1 MTGGKKEKNKLRSY
15 CTVHIILYNTV
26 AETKLQKHYFC
37 TMSRGTGAEIVNRG
51 TGSTQNNF
59 GSTGSDSTSEQNILR
74 EEREIST

>member
-15 CTVHIILYNTV
+15 CTVHIILYNS
-26 AETKLQKHYFC
+26 

-74 EEREIST
+74 EEREIIKINTLISDSC